1 VRIRERGSGGLP
13 GLLAKSSDAGA
24 VTSHQNM
31 RFRLAGSPAE
41 HLPMLDGLRGLAILM
56 VLAHNLLV
64 LEPAAGLVARRIE
77 QALNLGWIG
86 VTLFFA
92 LSGYL
97 ITRSLLLSSDSPSY
111 FRDFFARRILRI
123 FPLYYATLF
132 FLLVVLPALVDLPP
146 EFTVDLR
153 HQVWLWVFLSNWT
166 TPFYG
171 SALPHF
177 WSLAIEEQ
185 FYAVWPFLLRRRR
198 PAQVFRLCLVL
209 ALASFL
215 VRLAML
221 LGGAD
226 PEAVYMFTF
235 ARMDALALG
244 AALAALVSMPDRFER
259 IVAMRGRL
267 LAAAAGLWLL
277 GVVITHGYPRTLP
290 LGQTVGYSLLAIT
303 FAMVILCAICAEPS
317 GTPRVMRLLRARPLR
332 ILGKYSYGM
341 YVFHKPIHDLVGRP
355 LMASLGHAPTESV
368 GPALAYLAAAGLV
381 TFVAAAV
388 SFHALELPFLR
399 LKRHFGT
406 GRIAQGAAAG

>member
-1 VRIRERGSGGLP
+1 
-13 GLLAKSSDAGA
+13 
-24 VTSHQNM
+24 
-31 RFRLAGSPAE
+31 
-41 HLPMLDGLRGLAILM
+41 MLDGLRGVAI
-56 VLAHNLLV
+56 LLV
-64 LEPAAGLVARRIE
+64 LVHQLLILEPVSGFFGRRIE

-97 ITRSLLLSSDSPSY
+97 ITRSLLLSSHSRSY

-123 FPLYYATLF
+123 FPLYYSTLF
-132 FLLVVLPALVDLPP
+132 FLLVVLPAVVELPAS
-146 EFTVDLR
+146 FKVGLQD
-153 HQVWLWVFLSNWT
+153 QIWLWLFLSNLT
-166 TPFYG
+166 TPLYG

-185 FYAVWPFLLRRRR
+185 FYAVWPYLLRRQR
-198 PAQVFRLCLVL
+198 PAQVLRLCLVL

-221 LGGAD
+221 TAGAH
-226 PEAVYMFTF
+226 PEIVYMFTF

-244 AALAALVSMPDRFER
+244 GSIAAIVCIPDLFVRVGAIRERVLV
-259 IVAMRGRL
+259 
-267 LAAAAGLWLL
+267 AAAGLWLL
-277 GVVITHGYPRTLP
+277 GAVITHGYPRMLP

-317 GTPRVMRLLRARPLR
+317 GTPRVMRTLRVLPLR

-341 YVFHKPIHDLVGRP
+341 YVFHKPIHDLLGRP
-355 LMASLGHAPTESV
+355 LMASLGHATTESV
-368 GPALAYLAAAGLV
+368 GPALAYMAAASLV
-381 TFVAAAV
+381 TFAAAVV

-399 LKRHFGT
+399 LKRYFGPRP
-406 GRIAQGAAAG
+406 G